1 MHDNGRQFACKCLNM
16 RIREQPAAPPPPP
29 EWRADSNWERVY
41 VGDKGI
47 TIAHPQLTSRVRW
60 RGPVSNESS
69 RSPRYISL
77 MCLVCKA
84 YVYRIYQNTPSEAD
98 KDAPNV
104 APEGWIEQEIMKS
117 LSGWIEVQKECLT
130 GESVHIAESTPDY
143 SSLFSVVL
151 PSQTALP
158 PSPQAAAERL
168 TPITTPSPQ
177 LPKEHLPERSPLF
190 PPPPFSPSHP
200 VFTHLSAV
208 ASAQVIKLRAQAE
221 ESIAEFIRNKV
232 AELDHAESVLRE
244 QVGCLWKT
252 YQIGSSELRQVA
264 DAPHTPVRHNS
275 GKETSTHPQASTTIR
290 DFVPSPIPPT
300 RPMSAAATR
309 RISSLSASLAT
320 STFHHP
326 RALEDNKNESISQ
339 SVLSSPPPSS
349 RTFVA
354 NPQALNGSNVL
365 QFPRNTNDD
374 INTAASY
381 RFFVNLE
388 EEMARKKQQGRAKNE
403 SKPSSQLAPA
413 IATRDKPSADQEGEA
428 KGVADE
434 THGQDKGKRKERKV
448 KFDVQPAVVTIKIDV
463 KAESEEEWARPS
475 ARKDNDSDMVF
486 ELEEGSQAS
495 DSEESRPVLPLIEQP
510 APSRANRHRTA
521 RQANLRLGGLP
532 EAFAG
537 LRPASLPGP
546 SSVRPP
552 LRSYHQGV
560 DSSSFQAAMLSP
572 PPRASKPKAAP
583 PPPEEPPTPREAEI
597 LSLLAADMPSHR
609 GAWRRDGRAW
619 KSFVNRMHA
628 DDKVGDIPEED
639 EDSVEESGMNG
650 RSDPFIGSM
659 PVAIKHVRPVKQ
671 ALSLASYQPTA
682 AIHNL
687 TEGNTNTNSGA
698 ALRQMNCAKRDPGA
712 LDFAVD
718 RNDDTDDSD
727 ERNPVG
733 AEEGRARKLALEIL
747 KARNNMPEEGMW
759 RSLA

>member
-16 RIREQPAAPPPPP
+16 RIREQSAAPPSPS
-29 EWRADSNWERVY
+29 EWPVDSNWERVY

-47 TIAHPQLTSRVRW
+47 NIAHPQLTSRVRS
-60 RGPVSNESS
+60 RGPVTNESS
-69 RSPRYISL
+69 RSPQYISL
-77 MCLVCKA
+77 MCLICKA
-84 YVYRIYQNTPSEAD
+84 YVYRINQNTPSEAD

-104 APEGWIEQEIMKS
+104 APEGWIEQEVMRS

-130 GESVHIAESTPDY
+130 GGSIHRAESTSDY

-151 PSQTALP
+151 PSPTTLP
-158 PSPQAAAERL
+158 PSPKAAAQHL

-190 PPPPFSPSHP
+190 PPPPFAHPHP

-208 ASAQVIKLRAQAE
+208 ASTQVNKLRAEAE

-264 DAPHTPVRHNS
+264 DAPPTPVRHNS

-290 DFVPSPIPPT
+290 DFVPSPVPPT
-300 RPMSAAATR
+300 RPMSATATK
-309 RISSLSASLAT
+309 RISSLSASLVT

-326 RALEDNKNESISQ
+326 RALEDNKNKSILQ
-339 SVLSSPPPSS
+339 SVVSNPPPASI
-349 RTFVA
+349 FVA
-354 NPQALNGSNVL
+354 SLQAVNGSNVL

-381 RFFVNLE
+381 RFFLNLE
-388 EEMARKKQQGRAKNE
+388 EEMARKKQRQERTKNE
-403 SKPSSQLAPA
+403 SKPLQLAPA
-413 IATRDKPSADQEGEA
+413 VAARNKPSADLGGEA
-428 KGVADE
+428 GKGVTDE

-448 KFDVQPAVVTIKIDV
+448 TFDVQPAVVTIKTDV
-463 KAESEEEWARPS
+463 KAESEEEWARS
-475 ARKDNDSDMVF
+475 RSGKDNDSDMVF

-510 APSRANRHRTA
+510 APSRSNRHRTA

-532 EAFAG
+532 KAFAG
-537 LRPASLPGP
+537 LRPASLPAP

-560 DSSSFQAAMLSP
+560 DSSSSQAAMLSP
-572 PPRASKPKAAP
+572 PPRVSKPKAAP

-609 GAWRRDGRAW
+609 GAWRRDGKAW

-628 DDKVGDIPEED
+628 NDKVDDIPEED
-639 EDSVEESGMNG
+639 EDYVEDSGMNG
-650 RSDPFIGSM
+650 CSDPFIGSM
-659 PVAIKHVRPVKQ
+659 PVAIKHARPAKQ
-671 ALSLASYQPTA
+671 SKADRSY
-682 AIHNL
+682 
-687 TEGNTNTNSGA
+687 
-698 ALRQMNCAKRDPGA
+698 
-712 LDFAVD
+712 
-718 RNDDTDDSD
+718 DTDESD

-733 AEEGRARKLALEIL
+733 AEGRARKLASETL
-747 KARNNMPEEGMW
+747 KARNSMPEGMW

>member
-1 MHDNGRQFACKCLNM
+1 
-16 RIREQPAAPPPPP
+16 
-29 EWRADSNWERVY
+29 
-41 VGDKGI
+41 
-47 TIAHPQLTSRVRW
+47 
-60 RGPVSNESS
+60 
-69 RSPRYISL
+69 
-77 MCLVCKA
+77 
-84 YVYRIYQNTPSEAD
+84 
-98 KDAPNV
+98 
-104 APEGWIEQEIMKS
+104 MKS
-117 LSGWIEVQKECLT
+117 LSGWIEVQKQCLT

-151 PSQTALP
+151 PSRTALP
-158 PSPQAAAERL
+158 HHPRPPRTFDADYDTLSTA
-168 TPITTPSPQ
+168 T
-177 LPKEHLPERSPLF
+177 KEHLPERSPLF

-232 AELDHAESVLRE
+232 AELDHAESVSRE

-300 RPMSAAATR
+300 RPMSATATR

-339 SVLSSPPPSS
+339 SVSPPPSS

-354 NPQALNGSNVL
+354 NPQALNG
-365 QFPRNTNDD
+365 RRDG
-374 INTAASY
+374 
-381 RFFVNLE
+381 
-388 EEMARKKQQGRAKNE
+388 RKKQQGRARNE

-413 IATRDKPSADQEGEA
+413 IATRDKPSADQEGEV

-475 ARKDNDSDMVF
+475 ARKDNDSGV
-486 ELEEGSQAS
+486 E
-495 DSEESRPVLPLIEQP
+495 
-510 APSRANRHRTA
+510 T
-521 RQANLRLGGLP
+521 
-532 EAFAG
+532 
-537 LRPASLPGP
+537 RPAADRAASTVPSQPTSYSTSSQP
-546 SSVRPP
+546 SSRWSTRSVRWAQARVITWTIKRSSP

-628 DDKVGDIPEED
+628 DDKAGET
-639 EDSVEESGMNG
+639 SLESGLIPAYG
-650 RSDPFIGSM
+650 RDT
-659 PVAIKHVRPVKQ
+659 
-671 ALSLASYQPTA
+671 QPY
-682 AIHNL
+682 
-687 TEGNTNTNSGA
+687 EGNTNTNSGA

-733 AEEGRARKLALEIL
+733 AEEGRARKLALEIM